1 MDLSL
6 IHISTFDRTNLDLSR
21 PRISIK
27 SYKENPDPNRHT
39 AERKRFFYCLLY
51 TSRGFDLAVRDR
63 GENIELMFSTAFTSL
78 IQNLETKEVK
88 GVVAKGADGKEIRIK
103 ANKGVLLA
111 CGGYE
116 NNLQM
121 QRDFHG
127 MDVVYTGGTPGNTGD
142 GIHAL
147 MNTCLLY
154 TSRN

>member
-1 MDLSL
+1 
-6 IHISTFDRTNLDLSR
+6 
-21 PRISIK
+21 
-27 SYKENPDPNRHT
+27 
-39 AERKRFFYCLLY
+39 
-51 TSRGFDLAVRDR
+51 
-63 GENIELMFSTAFTSL
+63 MFSTAFTSL

-127 MDVVYTGGTPGNTGD
+127 MDVVYTGGTPGNT
-142 GIHAL
+142 ATAS
-147 MNTCLLY
+147 M
-154 TSRN
+154 R